1 MSAYALIQAAA
12 ADDSVPLAVTIG
24 LPVLGAVVLSP
35 LTSLITFRLVK
46 RRELAAELE
55 NEVKKDEELTASRD
69 RHELEERIREET
81 LRWAVPILSAV
92 DDLRHRLRNLL
103 RSGYPP
109 LDPTWQPTP
118 EWSITHE
125 YFLTSTMYLFAAY
138 FGYTE
143 LLTRSLS
150 LEFFRSQKDKDKLY
164 DALKTVTET
173 ANVYPAPDEWPQKPG
188 DCQLFRLQQR
198 AIGELTAVWD
208 SQAPRCLTY
217 PEFMANL
224 ADPLFAA
231 HFEPL
236 RALIIAIKPNAD
248 GRWVRLTYLRTE
260 LDNLAKV
267 CRALLVLPEG

>member
-1 MSAYALIQAAA
+1 MLAYVVTQAT
-12 ADDSVPLAVTIG
+12 ADDSVPLAVTIA
-24 LPVLGAVVLSP
+24 LPILGAVILSP

-55 NEVKKDEELTASRD
+55 KEVKTDEALAASHD
-69 RHELEERIREET
+69 RRELEERIRQET
-81 LRWAVPILSAV
+81 LRWAGPILSAV

-103 RSGYPP
+103 TDGYRP
-109 LDPTWQPTP
+109 LDPAWQPKA

-125 YFLTSTMYLFAAY
+125 YLLSSTMYLFAAY

-150 LEFFRSQKDKDKLY
+150 PEIFRSLQKKDKFY
-164 DALKTVTET
+164 GALNAVADT
-173 ANVYPAPDEWPQKPG
+173 ANVYPVPDEWSYTPG
-188 DCQLFRLQQR
+188 DCQVFRLQQR

-208 SQAPRCLTY
+208 SEAPRCLTY

-224 ADPLFAA
+224 ADPVFAA

-236 RALIIAIKPNAD
+236 RALVIGIEPHAD
-248 GRWVRLTYLRTE
+248 GRWVRLAHLRTE
-260 LDNLAKV
+260 LDNLAEV
-267 CRALLVLPEG
+267 CRSLLVLPEG